1 MYTVENIT
9 TKLLRLKIFKRFLIR
24 SVLSPNC
31 VFQFFVGPFY
41 GLTGRSLLLGGAVS
55 SRENLAGLAKSGNSV
70 KNLANLANLA
80 IR

>member
-1 MYTVENIT
+1 M
-9 TKLLRLKIFKRFLIR
+9 IR

-55 SRENLAGLAKSGNSV
+55 SRENLANLAKSGNSV
-70 KNLANLANLA
+70 KNLANLAIGEILANLANLANLA
-80 IR
+80 IS